1 MVDVVCHFIQNK
13 WDKALCYLDI
23 EANAF
28 YSKQKLKMNVISFS
42 PIISR
47 CHLASIS
54 KSPAALLSVDKRNWV
69 SFRNSKRGGKVKNQ
83 ISHVFSSP
91 KPGGVVLEH
100 FFFLFPINCQKWMNV
115 IPMRNLWINVKSECF
130 DGGKIMKSPWVVVI
144 SALFFR
150 LLVAVCFLNSFYLTL
165 YFIKSCSV
173 ASACIFVVFLMC
185 KPIDHT
191 ETVLVRSLCL
201 L

>member
-54 KSPAALLSVDKRNWV
+54 KPPAALLSVDKRNWV

-115 IPMRNLWINVKSECF
+115 IPMRNLWINVRSECF
-130 DGGKIMKSPWVVVI
+130 DGGKIIKSPWVVVI
-144 SALFFR
+144 SALFFPAFSCC
-150 LLVAVCFLNSFYLTL
+150 LFFKFILFDIIFYKILFSSISL
-165 YFIKSCSV
+165 YFCRFSYV
-173 ASACIFVVFLMC
+173 QT
-185 KPIDHT
+185 D
-191 ETVLVRSLCL
+191 RSHGNCFS
-201 L
+201 